1 MKNIQFLLTSVR
13 IENESGLAE
22 INTISHSSLNSVF
35 ETLNW
40 FVDRNAIYTYTTF
53 KLKYYVQAI
62 KILQTDPLV
71 TINMPVEYNEPDV
84 YRKPILMFTDRG
96 TPIWD
101 EENIFYKQYND
112 NKTNEQA
119 SIN

>member
-1 MKNIQFLLTSVR
+1 MKNIQFLVTSVR
-13 IENESGLAE
+13 TENESRATE
-22 INTISHSSLNSVF
+22 ISTISHSSLKSVF

-40 FVDRNAIYTYTTF
+40 FVERNAVYTFTTF
-53 KLKYYVQAI
+53 KISYYIQPI
-62 KILQTDPLV
+62 KILQTDPVV
-71 TINMPVEYNEPDV
+71 TINNPIEYNEPNV
-84 YRKPILMFTDRG
+84 YRTPVLMFTDRG